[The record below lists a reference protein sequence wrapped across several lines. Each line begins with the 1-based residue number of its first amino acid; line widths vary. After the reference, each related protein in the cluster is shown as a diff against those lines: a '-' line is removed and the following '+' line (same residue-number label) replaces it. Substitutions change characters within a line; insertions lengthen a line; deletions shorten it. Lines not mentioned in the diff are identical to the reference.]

1 MTFMSKSGEI
11 NV

>member
-1 MTFMSKSGEI
+1 MTLMSKSGEI